1 MNMDLRA
8 MVSESMQQL
17 TGGFLK
23 HLQGI
28 KTGKMSASVKTEMG
42 RLSEQEVGI
51 AYVKLDWYSYLY
63 SLV

>member
-8 MVSESMQQL
+8 VVSMQQL

-23 HLQGI
+23 HLHGI

-51 AYVKLDWYSYLY
+51 AYLKLDWYSYLY